1 MRGSKTTNKLIALA
15 VALAAVAVPAGY
27 GSAGSYR
34 TRSEKLA
41 PGVKYTVIRDPR
53 GPWRIRIVSIRL
65 DRPATID
72 VALAQDRLPGFE
84 TTSSMA
90 RRYGALVA
98 INGDYARPSGRP
110 VFTFAADGELAQTEL
125 SYGRNFSVDASERT
139 AFFGHPETQVTLT
152 LQDGRAFAVKWV
164 NTAYDE
170 TKEHV
175 AAFTPRAGKEAEP
188 PPSACSARL
197 RQTDAYRLDASGVA
211 SAPFYVEK
219 VRCDGFA
226 LGKKGGTVVSA
237 PAWSAT
243 GQALA
248 TLPIGSTARLSW
260 SLGWPGVLDTI
271 GGNPTLI
278 ENGVIVPGN
287 VYGTGPFFNRHPRT
301 AVALTAEQR
310 VLFVVVDGRRKRYS
324 VGMTLAEL
332 AELLR
337 SLGATWALNLD
348 GGGST
353 TMVINGEVVNRPSD
367 RDGER
372 GVSSAL
378 LLLPGSDPGEASPEP
393 PGPLPPSGAQRQ
405 AWDAIASDPAST
417 AGLADALARAG
428 YALPP
433 ALRRAA
439 RSLGR

>member
-1 MRGSKTTNKLIALA
+1 MQKVIALA
-15 VALAAVAVPAGY
+15 VALAAAAIPAGR
-27 GSAGSYR
+27 GAAGTYR
-34 TRSEKLA
+34 TRTEKLA
-41 PGVKYTVIRDPR
+41 PGVRYTVIRDPA
-53 GPWRIRIVSIRL
+53 GPWRIRVVSIRL
-65 DRPATID
+65 DRPSTID

-90 RRYGALVA
+90 RRHGALVA

-110 VFTFAADGELAQTEL
+110 VFTFAMDGELAQTEL
-125 SYGRNFSVDASERT
+125 TYGRNFAVDAAEGA
-139 AFFGHPETQVTLT
+139 AFFGHPETQVTLS
-152 LQDGRAFAVKWV
+152 LEDGRAFPVRWV
-164 NTAYDE
+164 NTSYDDTE
-170 TKEHV
+170 EHI
-175 AAFTPRAGKEAEP
+175 AAFTPRAGKEVEP

-197 RQTDAYRLDASGVA
+197 RQTEPYRLDPSGVPG
-211 SAPFYVEK
+211 APFYVEK
-219 VRCDGFA
+219 VRCDGFG
-226 LGKKGGTVVSA
+226 LGRKGGTVVSA

-248 TLPIGSTARLSW
+248 TLPVGSTARLSW
-260 SLGWPGVLDTI
+260 SLGWPAVLDTI

-287 VYGTGPFFNRHPRT
+287 VYGSGPFFNRHPRT

-353 TMVINGEVVNRPSD
+353 TMVIDGEVVNRPSD
-367 RDGER
+367 PGGER

-378 LLLPGSDPGEASPEP
+378 LLLRGADPGEAAPVP
-393 PGPLPPSGAQRQ
+393 PGPLPPEAAR

-417 AGLADALARAG
+417 GGLADSLARAG
-428 YALPP
+428 YVLPP
-433 ALRRAA
+433 SLRRAA
-439 RSLGR
+439 RALRR